1 MSGEDDALPEPDAV
15 AGAPH
20 PRFAA
25 QVFGQERAA
34 QAFLDAYNGGRM
46 HHAWLISGPK
56 GVGKAT
62 LAWQIARFL
71 LSQDS
76 NSQFAPPGDL
86 MVDPGAPVMSR
97 ISALAEPR
105 LLLCRRGWDEKK
117 KRLKTVITIDE
128 VRKLKSFFNLSAADG
143 GWRVAIVDAADE
155 LNTSA
160 ANGLLKILE
169 EPPEKVVILL
179 VAHQPSKLLPTI
191 RSRCRSLRCETLG
204 DSDLGKVLAQVGQQA
219 DMSPALAAL
228 SGGAPGQAI
237 RLLADDGVKL
247 YGQIIGLI
255 ATAPGLDRGLALAL
269 ADKCAARG
277 NESTYA
283 LMIELIT
290 LALVRLARHG
300 AGMPMVEAANGEL
313 ALAEKVAGHAH
324 QARIWANLQQELSA
338 KTSHARAVNL
348 DPGQVILDTFMQI
361 DKAVRRAS

>member
-1 MSGEDDALPEPDAV
+1 MSDDDALPEPDAV

-25 QVFGQERAA
+25 QVFGQSHAA
-34 QAFLDAYNGGRM
+34 AAFLEAFNGGRM

-71 LSQDS
+71 LTQEGDS
-76 NSQFAPPGDL
+76 LFGPPGDL
-86 MVDPGAPVMSR
+86 AVDPNSPV
-97 ISALAEPR
+97 IA
-105 LLLCRRGWDEKK
+105 
-117 KRLKTVITIDE
+117 DE
-128 VRKLKSFFNLSAADG
+128 VRKLKGFFNLSAADG
-143 GWRVAIVDAADE
+143 GWRVAIIDAADE
-155 LNTSA
+155 LNSSA

-179 VAHQPSKLLPTI
+179 IAHQPSKLLPTI
-191 RSRCRSLRCETLG
+191 RSRCRSLRCDNLDEA
-204 DSDLGKVLAQVGQQA
+204 DMGKVLAQAGQT
-219 DMSPALAAL
+219 DSMSPALATL

-237 RLLADDGVKL
+237 RLLANDGLKL

-255 ATAPGLDRGLALAL
+255 GTAPGLDRGLALAL

-277 NESTYA
+277 NEATYA

-313 ALAEKVAGHAH
+313 ALAEKLSANAH
-324 QARIWANLQQELSA
+324 QSRIWANLQQEISA
-338 KTSHARAVNL
+338 KTTHARAVNL
-348 DPGQVILDTFMQI
+348 DPAQVILDTFIQI
-361 DKAVRRAS
+361 DKAARRVS

>member
-1 MSGEDDALPEPDAV
+1 MSEDDALPEPDAV

-20 PRFAA
+20 PRHAG
-25 QVFGQERAA
+25 QVFGQSHAEA
-34 QAFLDAYNGGRM
+34 AFLEAFNGGRM

-71 LSQDS
+71 LTQEGESL
-76 NSQFAPPGDL
+76 FGPPGDL
-86 MVDPGAPVMSR
+86 AVDPSAPVIARMA
-97 ISALAEPR
+97 ALAEPR
-105 LLLCRRGWDEKK
+105 LLLCRRPYDLKT
-117 KRLKTVITIDE
+117 KRLKTAITIDE
-128 VRKLKSFFNLSAADG
+128 VRKLKGFFNLSAADG

-155 LNTSA
+155 LNSAA

-191 RSRCRSLRCETLG
+191 RSRCRSLRCDTLAEA
-204 DSDLGKVLAQVGQQA
+204 DMGKVLAQVGHSGS
-219 DMSPALAAL
+219 MSPALAML

-237 RLLADDGVKL
+237 RLLADDGLKL

-255 ATAPGLDRGLALAL
+255 GTAPGLDRGLALAL

-300 AGMPMVEAANGEL
+300 AGMPMIEAANGEL
-313 ALAEKVAGHAH
+313 TLAEKLSATAH
-324 QARIWANLQQELSA
+324 QSRIWANLQQEISA
-338 KTSHARAVNL
+338 KTTHARAVNL
-348 DPGQVILDTFMQI
+348 DPAQVILDMFIQI
-361 DKAVRRAS
+361 DKAARRIS

>member
-1 MSGEDDALPEPDAV
+1 MSEDDIPPEPDAV
-15 AGAPH
+15 EGAPH

-25 QVFGQERAA
+25 QVFGQKVAEA
-34 QAFLDAYNGGRM
+34 AFLDAFNGGRM

-71 LSQDS
+71 LSQDG
-76 NSQFAPPGDL
+76 NSLFGPPEDL
-86 MVDPGAPVMSR
+86 LVDPNSPIMNRMA
-97 ISALAEPR
+97 ALAEPR
-105 LLLCRRGWDEKK
+105 LLLCRRPYDQKA
-117 KRLKTVITIDE
+117 KRLKTAITIDE
-128 VRKLKSFFNLSAADG
+128 VRKLKGFFNLSAADG

-155 LNTSA
+155 LNTAA

-179 VAHQPSKLLPTI
+179 IAHQPSKLLPTI
-191 RSRCRSLRCETLG
+191 RSRCRSLRCEALG
-204 DSDLGKVLAQVGQQA
+204 EDDVGKVLAQVGHQA
-219 DMSPALAAL
+219 EMTPALAAL
-228 SGGAPGQAI
+228 SSGSPGQAI

-255 ATAPGLDRGLALAL
+255 GTAPGLDRGLALAL

-277 NESTYA
+277 NERLYA

-300 AGMPMVEAANGEL
+300 AGMPMVEAAHGEL
-313 ALAEKVAGHAH
+313 ALATKLANSAH

-338 KTSHARAVNL
+338 KTDHARAVNL

-361 DKAVRRAS
+361 DKAARLAS

>member
-1 MSGEDDALPEPDAV
+1 MSEDDALPEPDAV

-20 PRFAA
+20 PRHAG
-25 QVFGQERAA
+25 QVFGQAHAEA
-34 QAFLDAYNGGRM
+34 AFLEAFNGGRM

-71 LSQDS
+71 LTQEGESL
-76 NSQFAPPGDL
+76 FGPPGDL
-86 MVDPGAPVMSR
+86 AVDPNSPVIAHMA
-97 ISALAEPR
+97 ALAEPR
-105 LLLCRRGWDEKK
+105 LLLCRRPWDPKT
-117 KRLKTVITIDE
+117 KRLKTAITIDE
-128 VRKLKSFFNLSAADG
+128 VRKLKGFFNLSAADG
-143 GWRVAIVDAADE
+143 GWRVAIIDAADE

-179 VAHQPSKLLPTI
+179 IAHQPSKLLPTI
-191 RSRCRSLRCETLG
+191 RSRCRSLRCDTLSEA
-204 DSDLGKVLAQVGQQA
+204 DMGKVLAQVGQT
-219 DMSPALAAL
+219 DSMSPALATL

-237 RLLADDGVKL
+237 RLLADDCLKL

-255 ATAPGLDRGLALAL
+255 GTAPGLDRGLALAL

-277 NESTYA
+277 NESIYA

-313 ALAEKVAGHAH
+313 ALAQKLAANAH
-324 QARIWANLQQELSA
+324 QSRIWANLQQEISA
-338 KTSHARAVNL
+338 KTTHARAVNL
-348 DPGQVILDTFMQI
+348 DPAQVILDTFMQI
-361 DKAVRRAS
+361 DKAARRVS

>member
-1 MSGEDDALPEPDAV
+1 MSEDEAPPEPDA
-15 AGAPH
+15 ANGAPH
-20 PRFAA
+20 PRHAA
-25 QVFGQERAA
+25 QVFGQKKAET
-34 QAFLDAYNGGRM
+34 AFLDAYNGGRM

-62 LAWQIARFL
+62 LAWEVARFL
-71 LSQDS
+71 LSQDGA
-76 NSQFAPPGDL
+76 NMFGPPGDL
-86 MVDPGAPVMSR
+86 LVDPNTPLMSR
-97 ISALAEPR
+97 LSALAEPR
-105 LLLCRRGWDEKK
+105 LLLCRRPYDQKT
-117 KRLKTVITIDE
+117 KRLKTAITIDE
-128 VRKLKSFFNLSAADG
+128 VRKLKGFFNLSAADG

-179 VAHQPSKLLPTI
+179 IAHQPSKLLPTI
-191 RSRCRSLRCETLG
+191 RSRCRNLRCETLTEA
-204 DSDLGKVLAQVGQQA
+204 DMGKVLTQVGQQA
-219 DMSPALAAL
+219 DISPALAAL

-255 ATAPGLDRGLALAL
+255 GTAPGLDRGLALAL

-277 NESTYA
+277 NETTYA

-300 AGMPMVEAANGEL
+300 AGLAMVEAANGEL
-313 ALAEKVAGHAH
+313 ALAAKLSGNAH

-361 DKAVRRAS
+361 DKAARHAS

>member
-1 MSGEDDALPEPDAV
+1 MSDDDALPEPDAV

-25 QVFGQERAA
+25 QVFGQSHAA
-34 QAFLDAYNGGRM
+34 AAFLEAFNGGRM

-71 LSQDS
+71 LTQEGDS
-76 NSQFAPPGDL
+76 LFGPPGDL
-86 MVDPGAPVMSR
+86 AVDPNSPVIAHMA
-97 ISALAEPR
+97 ALAEPR
-105 LLLCRRGWDEKK
+105 LLLCRRPYDLKT
-117 KRLKTVITIDE
+117 KRLKTAITIDE
-128 VRKLKSFFNLSAADG
+128 VRKLKGFFNLSAADG
-143 GWRVAIVDAADE
+143 GWRVAIIDAADE
-155 LNTSA
+155 LNSSA

-179 VAHQPSKLLPTI
+179 IAHQPSKLLPTI
-191 RSRCRSLRCETLG
+191 RSRCRSLRCDNLDEA
-204 DSDLGKVLAQVGQQA
+204 DMGKVLAQAGQT
-219 DMSPALAAL
+219 DSMSPALATL

-237 RLLADDGVKL
+237 RLLANDGLKL

-255 ATAPGLDRGLALAL
+255 GTAPGLDRGLALAL

-277 NESTYA
+277 NEATYA

-290 LALVRLARHG
+290 LALVRLARFG

-313 ALAEKVAGHAH
+313 ALAEKLSANAH
-324 QARIWANLQQELSA
+324 QSRIWANLQQEISA
-338 KTSHARAVNL
+338 KTTHARAVNL
-348 DPGQVILDTFMQI
+348 DPAQVILDTFIQI
-361 DKAVRRAS
+361 DKAARRVS

>member
-1 MSGEDDALPEPDAV
+1 MSEDDALPEPDAV

-20 PRFAA
+20 PRHAG
-25 QVFGQERAA
+25 QVFGQSHAEATFLE
-34 QAFLDAYNGGRM
+34 AFNGGRM

-71 LSQDS
+71 LTQNGDS
-76 NSQFAPPGDL
+76 LLGQPGDL
-86 MVDPGAPVMSR
+86 AVDPSAPVIARMA
-97 ISALAEPR
+97 ALAEPR
-105 LLLCRRGWDEKK
+105 LLLCRRPYDPKT
-117 KRLKTVITIDE
+117 KRLKTAITIDE
-128 VRKLKSFFNLSAADG
+128 VRKLKGFFNLSAADG

-155 LNTSA
+155 LNSAA

-191 RSRCRSLRCETLG
+191 RSRCRSLRCETL
-204 DSDLGKVLAQVGQQA
+204 DEAEMGKVLAQVGQT
-219 DMSPALAAL
+219 DTMLPALVTL
-228 SGGAPGQAI
+228 SGGSPGQAI
-237 RLLADDGVKL
+237 RLLAEEGVKL

-255 ATAPGLDRGLALAL
+255 GTAPGLDRGLALAL

-277 NESTYA
+277 NEATYA

-313 ALAEKVAGHAH
+313 ALAEKLSGNAY
-324 QARIWANLQQELSA
+324 QARIWANLQQEISA
-338 KTSHARAVNL
+338 KTTHARAVNL
-348 DPGQVILDTFMQI
+348 DPAQVVLDALIQI
-361 DKAVRRAS
+361 DKAARQVG